1 MRKSISEHSRKFKTD
16 EYQKRRYSLEFEKEI
31 QSWFDKKENLIKF
44 HSCESNILTI
54 SMKCDNG
61 NHLID
66 ILHPIGYPNIKN
78 GFVIKEKFNDKLN
91 PLKFIKDANIKV
103 DKKNVSITTILS
115 FLEKAFTEY
124 INIYK
129 KKSETKVIFSNDDN
143 VEKWDYIDDTV
154 NLAKI
159 SNKFDPKNVKLD
171 TNDLF
176 DISNTKIVKE
186 ISNTMIIK
194 ENSEM
199 DCSDH
204 SIFSE
209 DDRPDKE
216 EEFNIE
222 ANIIFHK
229 PNFFKK
235 SIDDQNFDN
244 FVAKQFEFFDKI
256 NIDHDNAV
264 QIKENDKIV
273 NSTKDESEQKN
284 IKSIENQS
292 DDKSIENQSDDKSIE
307 KQSDDKSIEN
317 QSDDKSIENQSDDKS
332 IENQSDN
339 KSIENQSDNKSIEN
353 QSDDKSIENQSDDK
367 SIENQSDDKSIE
379 NQSDDKSIEKQS
391 DDKSIE
397 NQSNDKSIENQSD
410 DKSIENQSDD
420 KSIENQSDDKSIENQ
435 SDNKSIENQSDNK
448 SIEKQSDDKLIKS
461 ELELNDDFVEKQSDD
476 KSIENE
482 LDSIDKK
489 KPLTSYQIPLLK
501 KKKPLINYQKYMK
514 KRFPLP
520 KKQSSL
526 LNKKNPKILHN
537 FIKLVV
543 KKWKTGDS
551 KSNDNSVKDESDDN
565 SVKDESDDNSIVDE
579 SDDNSVVNESDD
591 NSVVDES
598 DDNLIYNTPDEN
610 MNDMVEH
617 TLKSS
622 IVNVSNDDSIIV
634 PSKKQN
640 NIAIINDK
648 KLLQNDLT
656 GIDNTDKISVYDVD
670 DIHGLYLDLK
680 PYIKSNEFPFDFK
693 KIHDC
698 AIKYQDMMEFGNSMQ
713 VKKSFGIDGSYF
725 AIINELKQI
734 YLYGLKNNFI
744 VNLMNDNIYQWK
756 ICFSREFF
764 EKDTKI
770 YENLEK
776 SNIEILLSFDSK
788 LYPFY
793 PPKLI
798 IVHPRLLD
806 NLHVKIATM
815 EILQLDKWKSFYN
828 VEKIISNFRYLVN
841 NYGMIDSK
849 STTYDVL
856 EYWLIDL
863 SLFSGVKINSFI
875 QENKIIENKI
885 LPINNKKYGLNGI
898 GYGFSGQKSF
908 DVISAQKIIEEK
920 ERQLLMCI
928 KNITKRLTHIITKNI
943 DVNSVKILED
953 SCFVPYIKTI
963 FFGNSL
969 NLLKNHNNFESY
981 LNLFRIMT
989 REYVKIFLIKDEEN
1003 LNLYEIFSELNEDF
1017 KMYMEKNES
1026 NNSNQKESDLISN
1039 FMSFYR
1045 RLDKQIKE
1053 FVEKQNKKDT
1063 IISNIEEKYVLEM
1076 KEYTCTEGNHIDI
1089 ESFNHIS
1096 KNNKNN
1102 GNPRSIILKEI
1113 LMMKKSIPIYF
1124 NSSVFHK
1131 FYPDNYQYHE
1141 FIICGPTNTPYDS
1154 GCFLFKMYCP
1164 KNYPDVPPEVI
1175 TCTTGNGKVRFNP
1188 NLYEKGKVCLSIL
1201 GTWSGA
1207 ASESWMPGISTM
1219 LQVIVSIQSL
1229 VMIPYPYFNEPGNE
1243 KDYHTEE
1250 KQIKSVKYNDHIR
1263 LNTMKWA
1270 MIDQIKNPSKGFED
1284 IIRKHFALKSDYIKT
1299 ICQKWVNECIENNI
1313 DYNNTYKILCEE
1325 LDKLK

>member
-1 MRKSISEHSRKFKTD
+1 MYMRKSISEHSRKFKTD

-307 KQSDDKSIEN
+307 K
-317 QSDDKSIENQSDDKS
+317 
-332 IENQSDN
+332 
-339 KSIENQSDNKSIEN
+339 
-353 QSDDKSIENQSDDK
+353 
-367 SIENQSDDKSIE
+367 
-379 NQSDDKSIEKQS
+379 
-391 DDKSIE
+391 
-397 NQSNDKSIENQSD
+397 QSD

>member
-1 MRKSISEHSRKFKTD
+1 MYMRKSISEHSRKFKTD

-339 KSIENQSDNKSIEN
+339 KSIENQSDNKSIE
-353 QSDDKSIENQSDDK
+353 
-367 SIENQSDDKSIE
+367 
-379 NQSDDKSIEKQS
+379 
-391 DDKSIE
+391 
-397 NQSNDKSIENQSD
+397 
-410 DKSIENQSDD
+410 
-420 KSIENQSDDKSIENQ
+420 
-435 SDNKSIENQSDNK
+435 
-448 SIEKQSDDKLIKS
+448 KQSDDKLIKS

-551 KSNDNSVKDESDDN
+551 KSNDN